1 MSTPPS
7 PQSEPIGTPPN
18 GSPPAPPPNAFAPT
32 GPPPAQPPQ
41 AAPPPHQAPKNSATQ
56 HLCAANYLDRDFRNA
71 VFDEVYARP
80 DRAVAPNP
88 GTDAVPVLRHLSRAR
103 TIDIVQQAILAV
115 ILLLLVC
122 FFFMASFFLF
132 FTLFIWAAIG
142 LPVLLAEARSATP
155 TGTISAAV
163 VTRVN
168 WVRVGLI
175 AVAVLVVLL
184 LVTMFF
190 YMRFAEAMT
199 NDLGGGLAAPD
210 ADQPGSASVAAAGT
224 ESSVTGVFV
233 LCLLLLA
240 ATPAVCGG
248 LRAHHLMSIP
258 GELEPAGTTD
268 QRTHFIGL
276 AQHAPVVTYHS
287 GRAPF
292 VGSGFPLAT
301 WQLAMTLRPAD
312 ASAGGGTAMTID
324 PVGLNRDVKARIE
337 QLGADSPV
345 TRRLPGLALSD
356 HVYVSGRDTAAPVF
370 HPHELRRSGY
380 PFETVE
386 QVQAD
391 PTTPVRHYLRCTID
405 SWGGELITTVF
416 LHCALQGETL
426 YVEFTSCVLP
436 PTPERY
442 HVFGNGVSKEQ
453 AVFLGVVRGIAAL
466 PFELLRSPF
475 DAIREISRGVSG
487 ASRSGTKVGAGDHG
501 AVAGIRE
508 LGTDIYEQNYFQYR
522 DSVKY
527 IEILERQI
535 LDALLDYLR
544 ENNVDVSELDERANT
559 IVNNG
564 VINYG
569 KMQTAAAGAGSSAKV
584 GAVGDHSRGSAG

>member
-1 MSTPPS
+1 M
-7 PQSEPIGTPPN
+7 
-18 GSPPAPPPNAFAPT
+18 
-32 GPPPAQPPQ
+32 QPPQ
-41 AAPPPHQAPKNSATQ
+41 AAPPPRRYPKNAATQ
-56 HLCAANYLDRDFRNA
+56 HLCAAAYIDRRFRDA
-71 VFDEVYARP
+71 VYDEVYARP
-80 DRAVAPNP
+80 DRAIAPNP
-88 GTDAVPVLRHLSRAR
+88 GTDAVPVLRHIVKAR
-103 TIDIVQQAILAV
+103 TIDIAQQGILAV

-122 FFFMASFFLF
+122 MFFMASFFLF

-155 TGTISAAV
+155 TGTLSANA

-175 AVAVLVVLL
+175 AVATLVVLL
-184 LVTMFF
+184 IVTMYLQTRLSEMLFPDQ
-190 YMRFAEAMT
+190 YTGASAE
-199 NDLGGGLAAPD
+199 PE
-210 ADQPGSASVAAAGT
+210 ADRAGSASAPVASSGT
-224 ESSVTGVFV
+224 SSGNSSAQAVFV
-233 LCLLLLA
+233 LCLLLIA

-248 LRAHHLMSIP
+248 LRAHSLMSIP
-258 GELEPAGTTD
+258 AELEPAGTSD
-268 QRTHFIGL
+268 RRTHFIGL

-312 ASAGGGTAMTID
+312 MSAGGGTAMTID
-324 PVGLNRDVKARIE
+324 SVGLNRNVKARIE
-337 QLGADSPV
+337 RLGADSPV

-356 HVYVSGRDTAAPVF
+356 HAYISGRDTAVPVF

-380 PFETVE
+380 PFATVE
-386 QVQAD
+386 EIQAD

-436 PTPERY
+436 PTPERC
-442 HVFGNGVSKEQ
+442 HVFGSGVSKEQ
-453 AVFLGVVRGIAAL
+453 AIFLGVVRGIAAL

-475 DAIREISRGVSG
+475 DSIREIARSVSG
-487 ASRSGTKVGAGDHG
+487 TARGGTNVGAGDHG

-508 LGTDIYEQNYFQYR
+508 LGTDLHGQNYFQYR

-527 IEILERQI
+527 VEILERQI

-544 ENNVDVSELDERANT
+544 ENNVDVSELDERTNA

-569 KMQTAAAGAGSSAKV
+569 KMQTGAAGAGSSAKV
-584 GAVGDHSRGSAG
+584 GSIGDQSRGSAG